1 MEQNERK
8 IQFMRYFK
16 KASIIL
22 MVLVVCFFG
31 VLRSQQLDIYRDI
44 ARSQQQ
50 IMTVYKYLLTEYV
63 HELDVQK
70 LTSRIIKSMLENF
83 DPYTEYYEEKDL
95 EDLAIKTDGEFSG
108 VGLQI
113 YMYEDQ
119 LTVVGPI
126 EGSPASRAGIFT
138 GDEIMN
144 IDGET
149 TKGLELKEATNKIR
163 GDKGTDVILTIKKP
177 ITGETEDYAIT
188 RDVITIKDIPYYGM
202 ANPEVGYLRIT
213 NFSNNTPGE
222 TRDALISLMGEGAD
236 NIIIDLRDNPG
247 GLLSSSLDILD
258 LILPKD
264 VEMVSTKGRKGRSLK
279 NYKSLNSA
287 FLPNSVDIAVLI
299 NGGSASASEIVA
311 GVLQDHDRAVVL
323 GDQSFGKGLV
333 QTVIGINQETAL
345 KITNSKYYIPSGRS
359 IQKRKFIDE
368 ELIADGTLEADSL
381 FQTMAGRT
389 VLGGGGISPDIV
401 VKDEGSYP
409 LAASILR
416 NGGYFRF
423 VQQSSDQYAS
433 IDEVMA
439 DSSLMKNFKTFI
451 NDNDIEGYVDGE
463 EDLESAKEKLSE
475 EDKDNIFLKNA
486 FSVIERQID
495 KTQSEMFETEKDII
509 ERMILGEFAFYYD
522 GNDGKYELYLKDD
535 KVVIKALEVLMDDS
549 VYSSFLTVPEPN
561 QVAVIKS

>member
-1 MEQNERK
+1 
-8 IQFMRYFK
+8 
-16 KASIIL
+16 
-22 MVLVVCFFG
+22 MVLMVCFFG
-31 VLRSQQLDIYRDI
+31 ILRSQQLDVYRDI

-213 NFSNNTPGE
+213 NFSNNTAGE

-264 VEMVSTKGRKGRSLK
+264 VEMVSTKGRKGRNLK

-439 DSSLMKNFKTFI
+439 DNSLMKNFKTFI

-561 QVAVIKS
+561 QVAVIKN

>member
-1 MEQNERK
+1 
-8 IQFMRYFK
+8 MRYFK

-31 VLRSQQLDIYRDI
+31 ILRSQQLDVYRDI
-44 ARSQQQ
+44 AKSQQQ

-144 IDGET
+144 IDGEV

-177 ITGETEDYAIT
+177 ITGETEDYTIT

-222 TRDALISLMGEGAD
+222 TRDALISLMGEGAE

-258 LILPKD
+258 LILPKNM
-264 VEMVSTKGRKGRSLK
+264 EMVSTKGRKGRSLK
-279 NYKSLNSA
+279 NYKSLNNA
-287 FLPNSVDIAVLI
+287 FLPNSIDIAVLI

-333 QTVIGINQETAL
+333 QTVIGINQDTAL

-359 IQKRKFIDE
+359 IQKREFIDE
-368 ELIADGTLEADSL
+368 ELIADGALAADSL
-381 FQTMAGRT
+381 FQTMAGRS
-389 VLGGGGISPDIV
+389 VLGGGGISPDIT
-401 VKDEGSYP
+401 VKDEGSFP

-433 IDEVMA
+433 LDEVMA
-439 DSSLMKNFKTFI
+439 DKSLMKNFKTFI

-463 EDLESAKEKLSE
+463 EDLEIAKEKLSN

-495 KTQSEMFETEKDII
+495 KTQLEMFETENDVIK
-509 ERMILGEFAFYYD
+509 RMILGEFAFYYD

-535 KVVIKALEVLMDDS
+535 KVVIKALEVLLDDS
-549 VYSSFLTVPEPN
+549 VYSSLLSAPESN
-561 QVAVIKS
+561 QVAAIKS

>member
-1 MEQNERK
+1 
-8 IQFMRYFK
+8 MRYFK

-31 VLRSQQLDIYRDI
+31 ILRSQQLDVYRDI

-144 IDGET
+144 IDGEV

-177 ITGETEDYAIT
+177 ITGETEDYTIT
-188 RDVITIKDIPYYGM
+188 RDVIKIKDIPYYGM

-222 TRDALISLMGEGAD
+222 TRDALISLMGEGAE
-236 NIIIDLRDNPG
+236 NVIIDLRDNPG

-258 LILPKD
+258 LILPKNM
-264 VEMVSTKGRKGRSLK
+264 EMVSTKGRKGRSLK
-279 NYKSLNSA
+279 NYKSLNNA
-287 FLPNSVDIAVLI
+287 FLPNSIDIAVLI

-333 QTVIGINQETAL
+333 QTVIGINQDTAL

-359 IQKRKFIDE
+359 IQKREFIDE
-368 ELIADGTLEADSL
+368 ELIADGALAADSL
-381 FQTMAGRT
+381 FQTMAGRS
-389 VLGGGGISPDIV
+389 VLGGGGISPDIT
-401 VKDEGSYP
+401 VKDEGSFP

-433 IDEVMA
+433 LDEVMA
-439 DSSLMKNFKTFI
+439 DKSLMKNFKTFI

-463 EDLESAKEKLSE
+463 EDLEIAKEKLSK

-495 KTQSEMFETEKDII
+495 KTQLEMFETENDVIK
-509 ERMILGEFAFYYD
+509 RMILGEFAFYYD
-522 GNDGKYELYLKDD
+522 GNNGKYELYLKDD
-535 KVVIKALEVLMDDS
+535 KVVIKALEVLLDDS
-549 VYSSFLTVPEPN
+549 VYSSLLSAPESN
-561 QVAVIKS
+561 QVAAIKS

>member
-1 MEQNERK
+1 
-8 IQFMRYFK
+8 MRYLK
-16 KASIIL
+16 KASIIFI
-22 MVLVVCFFG
+22 VLVVCFFG
-31 VLRSQQLDIYRDI
+31 ILRSQQLDVYRDI

-63 HELDVQK
+63 HELDVPK

-83 DPYTEYYEEKDL
+83 DPYTEYYEKKDL
-95 EDLAIKTDGEFSG
+95 EDLAVKTDGKFSG

-113 YMYEDQ
+113 YMYKDQ

-144 IDGET
+144 IDGES

-188 RDVITIKDIPYYGM
+188 RDIITIKDIPYYGM

-213 NFSNNTPGE
+213 NFSNNTAGE
-222 TRDALISLMGEGAD
+222 TRDALLSLMDEGAD

-247 GLLSSSLDILD
+247 GLLSSSLDVLD

-264 VEMVSTKGRKGRSLK
+264 VEMVSTKGRKERNLK
-279 NYKSLNSA
+279 NYKSLN
-287 FLPNSVDIAVLI
+287 NSFVPSSIGIAVLI

-333 QTVIGINQETAL
+333 QTVIGINQDTAL

-368 ELIADGTLEADSL
+368 ELIADNSLVADSL
-381 FQTMAGRT
+381 YQTIAGRT

-423 VQQSSDQYAS
+423 VQQSSDQYIS
-433 IDEVMA
+433 IDEVIA
-439 DSSLMKNFKTFI
+439 DNSLMKNFKTFI
-451 NDNDIEGYVDGE
+451 NDSDIKGYVDGQ
-463 EDLESAKEKLSE
+463 EDLEVAKEKLSK

-495 KTQSEMFETEKDII
+495 KTKSEMFEI
-509 ERMILGEFAFYYD
+509 ENDVIKRMILGEFAFYYD
-522 GNDGKYELYLKDD
+522 GNNGKYELYLKDD
-535 KVVIKALEVLMDDS
+535 KVVIKALEILMDNS
-549 VYSSFLTVPEPN
+549 IYSSLLTVPEPN
-561 QVAVIKS
+561 QVAAIKS

>member
-1 MEQNERK
+1 MEQNESK

-31 VLRSQQLDIYRDI
+31 ILRSQQLDVYRDI

-144 IDGET
+144 IDGEV

-177 ITGETEDYAIT
+177 ITGETEDYTIT

-222 TRDALISLMGEGAD
+222 TRDALISLMGEGAE
-236 NIIIDLRDNPG
+236 NVIIDLRDNPG

-258 LILPKD
+258 LILPKNM
-264 VEMVSTKGRKGRSLK
+264 EMVSTKGRKGRSLK
-279 NYKSLNSA
+279 NYKSLNNA
-287 FLPNSVDIAVLI
+287 FLPNSIDIAVLI

-333 QTVIGINQETAL
+333 QTVIGINQDTAL

-359 IQKRKFIDE
+359 IQKREFIDE
-368 ELIADGTLEADSL
+368 ELIADGALAADSL
-381 FQTMAGRT
+381 FQTMAGRS
-389 VLGGGGISPDIV
+389 VLGGGGISPDIT
-401 VKDEGSYP
+401 VKDEGSFP

-433 IDEVMA
+433 LDEVMA
-439 DSSLMKNFKTFI
+439 DKSLMKNFKTFI

-463 EDLESAKEKLSE
+463 EDLEIAKEKLSK

-486 FSVIERQID
+486 FSIIERQID
-495 KTQSEMFETEKDII
+495 KTQLEMFETENDVIK
-509 ERMILGEFAFYYD
+509 RMILGEFAFYYD

-535 KVVIKALEVLMDDS
+535 KVVIKALEVLLDDS
-549 VYSSFLTVPEPN
+549 VYSSLLSTPESN
-561 QVAVIKS
+561 QVAAIKS

>member
-1 MEQNERK
+1 MK
-8 IQFMRYFK
+8 YFK
-16 KASIIL
+16 KASIIF
-22 MVLVVCFFG
+22 MVLMVCFFG
-31 VLRSQQLDIYRDI
+31 ILRSQQLDVYRDI

-70 LTSRIIKSMLENF
+70 LTSKIIKSMLENF

-177 ITGETEDYAIT
+177 ITGETEDYVIT

-333 QTVIGINQETAL
+333 QTVIGINQDTAL

-423 VQQSSDQYAS
+423 VQQSSDQYTS

-439 DSSLMKNFKTFI
+439 DNSLMKNFKTFI

-475 EDKDNIFLKNA
+475 KDKDNIFLKNA

-561 QVAVIKS
+561 QVAVIKN

>member
-1 MEQNERK
+1 
-8 IQFMRYFK
+8 MRYFK

-31 VLRSQQLDIYRDI
+31 ILRSQQLDVYRDI

-144 IDGET
+144 IDGEV

-177 ITGETEDYAIT
+177 ITGETEDYTIT

-222 TRDALISLMGEGAD
+222 TRDALISLMGEGAE

-258 LILPKD
+258 LILPKNM
-264 VEMVSTKGRKGRSLK
+264 EMVSTKGRKGRSLK
-279 NYKSLNSA
+279 NYKSLNNA
-287 FLPNSVDIAVLI
+287 FLPNSIDIAVLI

-333 QTVIGINQETAL
+333 QTVIGINQDTAL

-359 IQKRKFIDE
+359 IQKREFIDE
-368 ELIADGTLEADSL
+368 ELIADGALAADSL
-381 FQTMAGRT
+381 FQTMAGRS
-389 VLGGGGISPDIV
+389 VLGGGGISPDIT
-401 VKDEGSYP
+401 VKDEGSFP

-433 IDEVMA
+433 LDEVMA
-439 DSSLMKNFKTFI
+439 DKSLMKNFKTFI

-463 EDLESAKEKLSE
+463 EDLEIAKEKLSN

-495 KTQSEMFETEKDII
+495 KTQLEMFETENDVIK
-509 ERMILGEFAFYYD
+509 RMILGEFAFYYD

-535 KVVIKALEVLMDDS
+535 KVVIKALEVLLDDS
-549 VYSSFLTVPEPN
+549 VYSSLLSAPESN
-561 QVAVIKS
+561 QVAAIKS

>member
-1 MEQNERK
+1 
-8 IQFMRYFK
+8 
-16 KASIIL
+16 
-22 MVLVVCFFG
+22 MVLMVCFFG
-31 VLRSQQLDIYRDI
+31 ILRSQQLDVYRDI

-70 LTSRIIKSMLENF
+70 LTSKIIKSMLENF

-177 ITGETEDYAIT
+177 ITGETEDYVIT

-333 QTVIGINQETAL
+333 QTVIGINQDTAL

-423 VQQSSDQYAS
+423 VQQSSDQYTS

-439 DSSLMKNFKTFI
+439 DNSLMKNFKTFI

-495 KTQSEMFETEKDII
+495 KTQSEMFETEKDVIK
-509 ERMILGEFAFYYD
+509 RMILGEFAFYYD

-561 QVAVIKS
+561 QVAVIKN

>member
-1 MEQNERK
+1 MK
-8 IQFMRYFK
+8 YLK
-16 KASIIL
+16 KASIVFAVIA
-22 MVLVVCFFG
+22 VCFFG
-31 VLRSQQLDIYRDI
+31 VLRSQQLDVYRDI

-63 HELDVQK
+63 HELDVEK

-83 DPYTEYYEEKDL
+83 DPYTEYYEAKDL

-119 LTVVGPI
+119 LTVVSPI

-163 GDKGTDVILTIKKP
+163 GDRGTDVVLTIKKP
-177 ITGETEDYAIT
+177 ITGETEDYVIT
-188 RDVITIKDIPYYGM
+188 RDTITIKDIPYYGM
-202 ANPEVGYLRIT
+202 ASPEVGYLRIT

-222 TRDALISLMGEGAD
+222 TREALMSLMDKGAD

-258 LILPKD
+258 LILPRD
-264 VEMVSTKGRKGRSLK
+264 LEMVSTKGRKGRSLK
-279 NYKSLNSA
+279 NYKSLNGS
-287 FLPNSVDIAVLI
+287 FLPSSVDIAVLI

-333 QTVIGINQETAL
+333 QTVIGINQDTAL

-368 ELIADGTLEADSL
+368 ELMANTDSSADSL
-381 FQTMAGRT
+381 YQTKAGRT

-433 IDEVMA
+433 IDAVVS
-439 DSSLMKNFKTFI
+439 DKNLMKNFHTFI
-451 NDNDIEGYVDGE
+451 KDSDIKGYVDGQ
-463 EDLESAKEKLSE
+463 EDLDKAKEKLSK
-475 EDKDNIFLKNA
+475 EDKENIFLKNA

-495 KTQSEMFETEKDII
+495 KNQSEMFEDENDVIR
-509 ERMILGEFAFYYD
+509 RMILGEFAFYYN
-522 GNDGKYELYLKDD
+522 GNDGKYELYLKED

-549 VYSSFLTVPEPN
+549 IYSSLLTVPDPN
-561 QVAVIKS
+561 QVATIKN

>member
-1 MEQNERK
+1 MK
-8 IQFMRYFK
+8 YLK
-16 KASIIL
+16 KASIIF

-31 VLRSQQLDIYRDI
+31 ILRSQQLDVYRDI

-63 HELDVQK
+63 YELDVPK

-144 IDGET
+144 IDGES

-163 GDKGTDVILTIKKP
+163 GDRGTDVILTIKKP
-177 ITGETEDYAIT
+177 ITGETEDYIIT
-188 RDVITIKDIPYYGM
+188 RDIITIKDIPYYGM

-213 NFSNNTPGE
+213 NFSNNTAGE
-222 TRDALISLMGEGAD
+222 TRDALLSLMGEGAD
-236 NIIIDLRDNPG
+236 NIIIDLRGNPG

-279 NYKSLNSA
+279 NYKSLN
-287 FLPNSVDIAVLI
+287 NSFVPSSIDIAVLI

-333 QTVIGINQETAL
+333 QTVIGINQDTAL

-368 ELIADGTLEADSL
+368 ELIADNSLVADSL
-381 FQTMAGRT
+381 YQTIAGRT

-423 VQQSSDQYAS
+423 VQQSSDQYTS

-439 DSSLMKNFKTFI
+439 DNGLMKNFKTFI
-451 NDNDIEGYVDGE
+451 NDSDIKGYVDGQ
-463 EDLESAKEKLSE
+463 EDLETAKEKLSK

-495 KTQSEMFETEKDII
+495 KTKSEMFEI
-509 ERMILGEFAFYYD
+509 ENDVIKRMILGEFAFYYD
-522 GNDGKYELYLKDD
+522 GNNGKYELYLKDD
-535 KVVIKALEVLMDDS
+535 KVVIKALEILMDNS
-549 VYSSFLTVPEPN
+549 IYSSLLTVPEPN
-561 QVAVIKS
+561 QVAAIKS

>member
-1 MEQNERK
+1 
-8 IQFMRYFK
+8 MRYFK

-31 VLRSQQLDIYRDI
+31 ILRSQQLDVYRDI

-144 IDGET
+144 IDGEV

-177 ITGETEDYAIT
+177 ITGETEDYTIT

-202 ANPEVGYLRIT
+202 VNPEVGYLRIT

-222 TRDALISLMGEGAD
+222 TRDALISLMGEGAE
-236 NIIIDLRDNPG
+236 NVIIDLRDNPG

-258 LILPKD
+258 LILPKNM
-264 VEMVSTKGRKGRSLK
+264 EMVSTKGRKGRSLK
-279 NYKSLNSA
+279 NYKSLNNA
-287 FLPNSVDIAVLI
+287 FLPNSIDIAVLI

-333 QTVIGINQETAL
+333 QTVIGINQDTAL

-359 IQKRKFIDE
+359 IQKREFIDE
-368 ELIADGTLEADSL
+368 ELIADGALAADSL
-381 FQTMAGRT
+381 FQTMAGRS
-389 VLGGGGISPDIV
+389 VLGGGGISPDIT
-401 VKDEGSYP
+401 VKDEGSFP

-433 IDEVMA
+433 LDEVMA
-439 DSSLMKNFKTFI
+439 DKSLMKNFKTFI
-451 NDNDIEGYVDGE
+451 NDNDIKGYVDGE
-463 EDLESAKEKLSE
+463 EDLEIAKEKLSK

-495 KTQSEMFETEKDII
+495 KTQLEMFETENDVIK
-509 ERMILGEFAFYYD
+509 RMILGEFAFYYD

-535 KVVIKALEVLMDDS
+535 KVVIKALEVLLDDS
-549 VYSSFLTVPEPN
+549 VYSSLLSAPESN
-561 QVAVIKS
+561 QVAAIKS

>member
-1 MEQNERK
+1 
-8 IQFMRYFK
+8 
-16 KASIIL
+16 
-22 MVLVVCFFG
+22 MVLMVCFFG
-31 VLRSQQLDIYRDI
+31 ILRSQQLDVYRDI

-70 LTSRIIKSMLENF
+70 LTSKIIKSMLENF

-177 ITGETEDYAIT
+177 ITGETEDYVIT

-333 QTVIGINQETAL
+333 QTVIGINQDTAL

-423 VQQSSDQYAS
+423 VQQSSDQYTS

-439 DSSLMKNFKTFI
+439 DNSLMKNFKTFI

-549 VYSSFLTVPEPN
+549 VYSSLLTVPEPN

>member
-1 MEQNERK
+1 
-8 IQFMRYFK
+8 MRYFK
-16 KASIIL
+16 KASIIF
-22 MVLVVCFFG
+22 MVLMVCFFG
-31 VLRSQQLDIYRDI
+31 ILRSQQLDVYRDI

-264 VEMVSTKGRKGRSLK
+264 VEMVSTKGRKGRNLK

-439 DSSLMKNFKTFI
+439 DNSLMKNFKTFI

-561 QVAVIKS
+561 QVAVIKN

>member
-1 MEQNERK
+1 MK
-8 IQFMRYFK
+8 YLK
-16 KASIIL
+16 KASIIFA
-22 MVLVVCFFG
+22 VIAVCFFG
-31 VLRSQQLDIYRDI
+31 VLRSQQLDVYRDI

-63 HELDVQK
+63 HELDVEK

-83 DPYTEYYEEKDL
+83 DPYTEYYEAKDL

-119 LTVVGPI
+119 LTVVSPI

-163 GDKGTDVILTIKKP
+163 GDRGTDVVLTIKKP
-177 ITGETEDYAIT
+177 ITGETEDYVIT
-188 RDVITIKDIPYYGM
+188 RDTITIKDIPYYGM
-202 ANPEVGYLRIT
+202 ASPEVGYLRIT

-222 TRDALISLMGEGAD
+222 TREALMSLMGKGAD

-258 LILPKD
+258 LILPRD
-264 VEMVSTKGRKGRSLK
+264 LEMVSTKGRKGRSLK
-279 NYKSLNSA
+279 NYKSLNGS
-287 FLPNSVDIAVLI
+287 FLPSSVDIAVLI

-333 QTVIGINQETAL
+333 QTVIGINKDTAL

-368 ELIADGTLEADSL
+368 ELMANTDSSADSL
-381 FQTMAGRT
+381 YQTKAGRT

-433 IDEVMA
+433 IDAVVS
-439 DSSLMKNFKTFI
+439 DKNLMKNFHTFI
-451 NDNDIEGYVDGE
+451 KDSDIKGYVDGQ
-463 EDLESAKEKLSE
+463 EDLDKAKEKLSK
-475 EDKDNIFLKNA
+475 EDKENIFLKNA

-495 KTQSEMFETEKDII
+495 KSQSEMFEDENDVIR
-509 ERMILGEFAFYYD
+509 RMILGEFAFYYN
-522 GNDGKYELYLKDD
+522 GNDGKYELYLKED

-549 VYSSFLTVPEPN
+549 IYSSLLTVPDPN
-561 QVAVIKS
+561 QVATIKN

>member
-1 MEQNERK
+1 MK
-8 IQFMRYFK
+8 YLK
-16 KASIIL
+16 KASIIF

-31 VLRSQQLDIYRDI
+31 ILRSQQLDVYRDI

-63 HELDVQK
+63 YELDVPK

-144 IDGET
+144 IDGES

-188 RDVITIKDIPYYGM
+188 RDIITIKDIPYYGM

-213 NFSNNTPGE
+213 NFSNNTAGE
-222 TRDALISLMGEGAD
+222 TRDALLSLMGEGAD
-236 NIIIDLRDNPG
+236 NIIIDLRGNPG

-279 NYKSLNSA
+279 NYKSLN
-287 FLPNSVDIAVLI
+287 NSFVPSSIDIAVLI

-333 QTVIGINQETAL
+333 QTVIGINKDTAL

-368 ELIADGTLEADSL
+368 ELIADNSLVADSL
-381 FQTMAGRT
+381 YQTMAGRT
-389 VLGGGGISPDIV
+389 VLGGGGISPDVV

-416 NGGYFRF
+416 SGGYFRF
-423 VQQSSDQYAS
+423 VQQSSDQYTS

-439 DSSLMKNFKTFI
+439 DNGLMKNFKTFI
-451 NDNDIEGYVDGE
+451 NDSDIKGYVDGQ
-463 EDLESAKEKLSE
+463 EDLETAKEKLSK

-495 KTQSEMFETEKDII
+495 KTQSEMFEI
-509 ERMILGEFAFYYD
+509 ENDVIKRMILGEFAFYYD
-522 GNDGKYELYLKDD
+522 GYNGKYELYLKDD
-535 KVVIKALEVLMDDS
+535 KVVLKALEVLMDDS
-549 VYSSFLTVPEPN
+549 IYSSFLTVPEPN
-561 QVAVIKS
+561 QVAAIKS

>member
-1 MEQNERK
+1 MK
-8 IQFMRYFK
+8 YLK
-16 KASIIL
+16 KASIIFA
-22 MVLVVCFFG
+22 VIAVCFFG
-31 VLRSQQLDIYRDI
+31 VLRSQQLDVYRDI

-63 HELDVQK
+63 HELDVEK

-83 DPYTEYYEEKDL
+83 DPYTEYYEAKDL

-119 LTVVGPI
+119 LTVVSPI

-163 GDKGTDVILTIKKP
+163 GDRGTDVVLTVKKP
-177 ITGETEDYAIT
+177 ITGETEDYVIT
-188 RDVITIKDIPYYGM
+188 RDTITIKDIPYYGM
-202 ANPEVGYLRIT
+202 VNPEVGYLRIT

-222 TRDALISLMGEGAD
+222 TREALISLMDKGAD

-258 LILPKD
+258 LILPRD
-264 VEMVSTKGRKGRSLK
+264 LEMVSTKGRKGRSLK
-279 NYKSLNSA
+279 SYKSLNDS
-287 FLPNSVDIAVLI
+287 FLPSSVDLAVLI
-299 NGGSASASEIVA
+299 SGGSASASEIVA
-311 GVLQDHDRAVVL
+311 GVLQDHDRAVIL
-323 GDQSFGKGLV
+323 GTQSFGKGLV
-333 QTVIGINQETAL
+333 QTVIGINQDTAL

-368 ELIADGTLEADSL
+368 ELMANTDSAADSL
-381 FQTMAGRT
+381 YQTKAGRT
-389 VLGGGGISPDIV
+389 VLGGGGISPDMV
-401 VKDEGSYP
+401 VKDEEKSYP
-409 LAASILR
+409 LAASIAR

-423 VQQSSDQYAS
+423 VQQSSDQYTS
-433 IDEVMA
+433 IDEVIA
-439 DSSLMKNFKTFI
+439 DDNLMKNFETFI
-451 NDNDIEGYVDGE
+451 KDSDIEGYVDGQE
-463 EDLESAKEKLSE
+463 ELDQAKEKLSK
-475 EDKDNIFLKNA
+475 EDKENIFLKNA

-495 KTQSEMFETEKDII
+495 KNQSEMFEDEDDLIR
-509 ERMILGEFAFYYD
+509 RMILGEFAFYYD
-522 GNDGKYELYLKDD
+522 GNNGKYELYLREDT
-535 KVVIKALEVLMDDS
+535 VVIKAIEVLMDDS
-549 VYSSFLTVPEPN
+549 IYSSLLTVPEPN
-561 QVAVIKS
+561 QVAVLKK

>member
-1 MEQNERK
+1 
-8 IQFMRYFK
+8 MRYFK

-31 VLRSQQLDIYRDI
+31 ILRSQQLDVYRDI

-144 IDGET
+144 IDGEV
-149 TKGLELKEATNKIR
+149 TKGIALKEATNKIR

-177 ITGETEDYAIT
+177 ITGETEDYTIT

-202 ANPEVGYLRIT
+202 VNPEVGYLRIT

-222 TRDALISLMGEGAD
+222 TRDALISLMGEGAE

-258 LILPKD
+258 LILPKNM
-264 VEMVSTKGRKGRSLK
+264 EMVSTKGRKGRSLK
-279 NYKSLNSA
+279 NYKSLNNA
-287 FLPNSVDIAVLI
+287 FLPNSIDIAVLI

-333 QTVIGINQETAL
+333 QTVIGINQDTAL

-359 IQKRKFIDE
+359 IQKREFIDE
-368 ELIADGTLEADSL
+368 ELIADGALAADSL
-381 FQTMAGRT
+381 FQTMAGRS
-389 VLGGGGISPDIV
+389 VLGGGGISPDIT
-401 VKDEGSYP
+401 VKDEGSFP

-433 IDEVMA
+433 LDEVMA
-439 DSSLMKNFKTFI
+439 DKSLMKNFKTFI

-463 EDLESAKEKLSE
+463 EDLEIAKEKLSK

-495 KTQSEMFETEKDII
+495 KTQLEMFETENDII
-509 ERMILGEFAFYYD
+509 KRMILGEFAFYYD

-535 KVVIKALEVLMDDS
+535 KVVIKALEVLLDDS
-549 VYSSFLTVPEPN
+549 VYSSLLSAPESN
-561 QVAVIKS
+561 QVAAIKS

>member
-1 MEQNERK
+1 MK
-8 IQFMRYFK
+8 YFK
-16 KASIIL
+16 KASIIF
-22 MVLVVCFFG
+22 MVLMVCFFG
-31 VLRSQQLDIYRDI
+31 ILRSQQLDVYRDI

-70 LTSRIIKSMLENF
+70 LTSKIIKSMLENF

-333 QTVIGINQETAL
+333 QTVIGINQDTAL

-423 VQQSSDQYAS
+423 VQQSSDQYTS

-439 DSSLMKNFKTFI
+439 DNSLMKNFKTFI

-561 QVAVIKS
+561 QVAVIKN

>member
-1 MEQNERK
+1 
-8 IQFMRYFK
+8 MRYFK

-31 VLRSQQLDIYRDI
+31 ILRSQQLDVYRDI

-83 DPYTEYYEEKDL
+83 DPYTEYYEKKDL

-144 IDGET
+144 IDGEV

-177 ITGETEDYAIT
+177 ITGETEDYTIT
-188 RDVITIKDIPYYGM
+188 RDVIKIKDIPYYGM

-222 TRDALISLMGEGAD
+222 TRDALISLMGEGAE
-236 NIIIDLRDNPG
+236 NVIIDLRDNPG

-258 LILPKD
+258 LILPKNM
-264 VEMVSTKGRKGRSLK
+264 EMVSTKGRKGRSLK
-279 NYKSLNSA
+279 NYKSLNNA
-287 FLPNSVDIAVLI
+287 FLPNSIDIAVLI

-333 QTVIGINQETAL
+333 QTVIGINQDTAL

-359 IQKRKFIDE
+359 IQKREFIDE
-368 ELIADGTLEADSL
+368 ELIADGALAADSL
-381 FQTMAGRT
+381 FQTMAGRS
-389 VLGGGGISPDIV
+389 VLGGGGISPDIT
-401 VKDEGSYP
+401 VKDEGSFP

-433 IDEVMA
+433 LDEVMA
-439 DSSLMKNFKTFI
+439 DKTLMKNFKTFI

-463 EDLESAKEKLSE
+463 EDLEIAKEKLSK

-495 KTQSEMFETEKDII
+495 KTQLEMFETENDVIK
-509 ERMILGEFAFYYD
+509 RMILGEFAFYYD

-535 KVVIKALEVLMDDS
+535 KVVIKALEVLLDDS
-549 VYSSFLTVPEPN
+549 VYSSLLSAPESN
-561 QVAVIKS
+561 QVAAIKS

>member
-1 MEQNERK
+1 
-8 IQFMRYFK
+8 MRYFK

-31 VLRSQQLDIYRDI
+31 ILRSQQLDVYRDI

-144 IDGET
+144 IDGEV

-177 ITGETEDYAIT
+177 ITGETEDYTIT

-222 TRDALISLMGEGAD
+222 TRDALISLMGEGAE

-258 LILPKD
+258 LILPKNM
-264 VEMVSTKGRKGRSLK
+264 EMVSTKGRKGRSLK
-279 NYKSLNSA
+279 NYKSLNNA
-287 FLPNSVDIAVLI
+287 FLPNSIDIAVLI

-333 QTVIGINQETAL
+333 QTVIGINQDTAL

-359 IQKRKFIDE
+359 IQKREFIDE
-368 ELIADGTLEADSL
+368 ELIADGALAADSL
-381 FQTMAGRT
+381 FQTMAGRS
-389 VLGGGGISPDIV
+389 VLGGGGISPDIT
-401 VKDEGSYP
+401 VKDEGSFP

-433 IDEVMA
+433 LDEVMA
-439 DSSLMKNFKTFI
+439 DKSLMKNFKTFI

-463 EDLESAKEKLSE
+463 EDLEIAKEKLSK

-495 KTQSEMFETEKDII
+495 KTQLEMFETENDVIK
-509 ERMILGEFAFYYD
+509 RMILGEFAFYYD

-535 KVVIKALEVLMDDS
+535 KVVIKALEVLLDDS
-549 VYSSFLTVPEPN
+549 VYSSLLSAPESN
-561 QVAVIKS
+561 QVAAIKS

>member
-1 MEQNERK
+1 
-8 IQFMRYFK
+8 MRYFK

-31 VLRSQQLDIYRDI
+31 ILRSQQLDVYRDI
-44 ARSQQQ
+44 AKSQQQ

-144 IDGET
+144 IDGEV

-177 ITGETEDYAIT
+177 ITGETEDYTIT

-202 ANPEVGYLRIT
+202 VNPEVGYLRIT

-222 TRDALISLMGEGAD
+222 TRDALISLMGEGAE

-258 LILPKD
+258 LILPKNM
-264 VEMVSTKGRKGRSLK
+264 EMVSTKGRKGRSLK
-279 NYKSLNSA
+279 NYKSLNNA
-287 FLPNSVDIAVLI
+287 FLPNSIDIAVLI

-333 QTVIGINQETAL
+333 QTVIGINQDTAL

-359 IQKRKFIDE
+359 IQKREFIDE
-368 ELIADGTLEADSL
+368 ELIADGALAADSL
-381 FQTMAGRT
+381 FQTMAGRS
-389 VLGGGGISPDIV
+389 VLGGGGISPDIT
-401 VKDEGSYP
+401 VKDEGSFP

-433 IDEVMA
+433 LDEVMA
-439 DSSLMKNFKTFI
+439 DKSLMKNFKTFI

-463 EDLESAKEKLSE
+463 EDLEIAKEKLSK

-495 KTQSEMFETEKDII
+495 KTQLEMFETENDVIK
-509 ERMILGEFAFYYD
+509 RMILGEFAFYYD

-535 KVVIKALEVLMDDS
+535 KVVIKALEVLLDDS
-549 VYSSFLTVPEPN
+549 VYSSLLSAPESN
-561 QVAVIKS
+561 QVAAIKS

>member
-1 MEQNERK
+1 
-8 IQFMRYFK
+8 MRYLK
-16 KASIIL
+16 KASIIF
-22 MVLVVCFFG
+22 MVLVVCLFG
-31 VLRSQQLDIYRDI
+31 ILRSQQLDVYRDI

-63 HELDVQK
+63 HELDVPK

-144 IDGET
+144 IDGES

-163 GDKGTDVILTIKKP
+163 GDKGTNVILTIKKP
-177 ITGETEDYAIT
+177 ITGETEDYTIT
-188 RDVITIKDIPYYGM
+188 RDTITIKDIPYYGM

-213 NFSNNTPGE
+213 NFSNNTLGE
-222 TRDALISLMGEGAD
+222 TRDALLSLMGEGAD

-279 NYKSLNSA
+279 NYKSLNSS
-287 FLPNSVDIAVLI
+287 FIPNSIDIAVLI

-333 QTVIGINQETAL
+333 QTVIGINQDTAL

-368 ELIADGTLEADSL
+368 ELIADNSLVADSL
-381 FQTMAGRT
+381 YQTMGGRT
-389 VLGGGGISPDIV
+389 VLGGGGISPDVI

-416 NGGYFRF
+416 NGGFFRF
-423 VQQSSDQYAS
+423 VQQSSDQYTT
-433 IDEVMA
+433 IDDVIA
-439 DSSLMKNFKTFI
+439 DNSLMKNFKTFI
-451 NDNDIEGYVDGE
+451 NDSDIKGYVDGQ
-463 EDLESAKEKLSE
+463 EDLETAKEKLSK

-495 KTQSEMFETEKDII
+495 KNQSEMFEI
-509 ERMILGEFAFYYD
+509 ENDVIKRMILGEFAFYYD

-549 VYSSFLTVPEPN
+549 IYSSLLTVPEPN
-561 QVAVIKS
+561 QVAAIKS

>member
-1 MEQNERK
+1 
-8 IQFMRYFK
+8 
-16 KASIIL
+16 
-22 MVLVVCFFG
+22 
-31 VLRSQQLDIYRDI
+31 
-44 ARSQQQ
+44 
-50 IMTVYKYLLTEYV
+50 MTVYKYLLTEYV

-163 GDKGTDVILTIKKP
+163 GEKGTDVILTIKKP

-222 TRDALISLMGEGAD
+222 TRDALISLMSEGAD

-264 VEMVSTKGRKGRSLK
+264 VEMVSTKGRKGRNLK
-279 NYKSLNSA
+279 N
-287 FLPNSVDIAVLI
+287 
-299 NGGSASASEIVA
+299 
-311 GVLQDHDRAVVL
+311 
-323 GDQSFGKGLV
+323 
-333 QTVIGINQETAL
+333 
-345 KITNSKYYIPSGRS
+345 
-359 IQKRKFIDE
+359 
-368 ELIADGTLEADSL
+368 
-381 FQTMAGRT
+381 
-389 VLGGGGISPDIV
+389 
-401 VKDEGSYP
+401 
-409 LAASILR
+409 
-416 NGGYFRF
+416 
-423 VQQSSDQYAS
+423 
-433 IDEVMA
+433 
-439 DSSLMKNFKTFI
+439 
-451 NDNDIEGYVDGE
+451 
-463 EDLESAKEKLSE
+463 
-475 EDKDNIFLKNA
+475 
-486 FSVIERQID
+486 
-495 KTQSEMFETEKDII
+495 
-509 ERMILGEFAFYYD
+509 
-522 GNDGKYELYLKDD
+522 
-535 KVVIKALEVLMDDS
+535 
-549 VYSSFLTVPEPN
+549 
-561 QVAVIKS
+561 

>member
-1 MEQNERK
+1 
-8 IQFMRYFK
+8 MRYFK

-31 VLRSQQLDIYRDI
+31 ILRSQQLDVYRDI

-144 IDGET
+144 IDGEV

-177 ITGETEDYAIT
+177 ITGETEDYTIT

-222 TRDALISLMGEGAD
+222 TRDALISLMGEGAE

-258 LILPKD
+258 LILPKNM
-264 VEMVSTKGRKGRSLK
+264 EMVSTKGRKGRSLK
-279 NYKSLNSA
+279 NYKSLNNA
-287 FLPNSVDIAVLI
+287 FLPNSIDIAVLI

-333 QTVIGINQETAL
+333 QTVIGINQDTAL

-359 IQKRKFIDE
+359 IQKREFIDE
-368 ELIADGTLEADSL
+368 ELIADGALAADSL
-381 FQTMAGRT
+381 FQTMAGRS
-389 VLGGGGISPDIV
+389 VLGGGGISPDIT
-401 VKDEGSYP
+401 VKDEGSFP

-433 IDEVMA
+433 LDEVMA
-439 DSSLMKNFKTFI
+439 DKSLMKNFKTFI

-463 EDLESAKEKLSE
+463 EDLEIAKEKLSK

-495 KTQSEMFETEKDII
+495 KTQLEMFETENDVIK
-509 ERMILGEFAFYYD
+509 RMILGEFAFYYD

-535 KVVIKALEVLMDDS
+535 KVVIKALEVLLDDS
-549 VYSSFLTVPEPN
+549 VYSSLLSTPESN
-561 QVAVIKS
+561 QVAAIKS